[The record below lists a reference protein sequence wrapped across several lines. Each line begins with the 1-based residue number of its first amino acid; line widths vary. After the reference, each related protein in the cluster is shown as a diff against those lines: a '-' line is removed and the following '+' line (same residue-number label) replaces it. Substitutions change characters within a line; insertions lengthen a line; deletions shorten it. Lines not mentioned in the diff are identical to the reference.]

1 MRLKLAYIAVIAG
14 ILGLWATQ
22 NQALAAGGEAQDATG
37 TASTLDITFKL
48 YAGGV
53 SFGQAA
59 MTARIENGTYKASS
73 RLETQGIVNRFWQS
87 KIETASYGKIENG
100 RVEPANYDSFSTRRT
115 GSRQEVT
122 VKFDANGPVQMIA
135 NPAYND
141 LVPVSDYDRR
151 RSLDPLSSVLFLVT
165 STAADEAKPCAVTAP
180 VFDGRRRYDIV
191 FSFARRANVTMDNG
205 IYKGPALVCEVEYK
219 QVAGHLQRIVER
231 GGKMPKIS
239 AWVASVAS
247 PTDPNRRYM
256 IPLRLWSETEFGL
269 ITVVASDVRIDGTLL
284 KSN

>member
-1 MRLKLAYIAVIAG
+1 MRFKLAYVAVLSCVLAV
-14 ILGLWATQ
+14 LTTQ
-22 NQALAAGGEAQDATG
+22 DHALAAGGEAQDSSG

-59 MTARIENGTYKASS
+59 MTARIENDTYKASS

-87 KIETASYGKIENG
+87 KIETASYGRIDNG
-100 RVEPANYDSFSTRRT
+100 RVEPANYDSFSTRRS
-115 GSRQEVT
+115 GNRQEVT
-122 VKFDANGPVQMIA
+122 VKFDANGPVEMIA
-135 NPAYND
+135 NPAYDD
-141 LVPVSDYDRR
+141 LEPLSDDARR

-191 FSFARRANVTMDNG
+191 FSYSRRANVTMDNG

-239 AWVASVAS
+239 AWVASVPS
-247 PTDPNRRYM
+247 TIDPSRRYM

-284 KSN
+284 KAN